1 MSRARPSGRRLAAVA
16 AAVAAL
22 TVGASTVP
30 ATAASPVPSAVPSAP
45 RTDEPPPASGRAAV
59 GGSTLTK
66 PPAQKQG
73 VVPGQ
78 VLLTLDAG
86 TSVTGRPVTGSRVA
100 ARVPQTSDSKLN
112 ARLKAAGATSLRP
125 LLPSAGTATTN
136 ELTAAARAELG
147 AAAAD
152 LPHTYVV
159 RTRQKD
165 SAAVARSLA
174 ATPGVADAEPNRY
187 VNTMSTGARP
197 VPSADLKAAKAA
209 TSQAAPAGSPAASG
223 SATPSAPADSSDSD
237 GVPANYALTD
247 SAQAMLNAGGV
258 NATGAFSLLK
268 KKYGQIPGQG
278 EVITNVSVGDLTDQ
292 SMADAGDS
300 YVASYG
306 PTTMLRNGRRYLD
319 LPSMPLIPAYVA
331 TADGSLSD
339 SASTEQQDPVLDE
352 VLLDFS
358 VMAPL
363 PHDRQRPDRTGS
375 GYTDLL
381 GIAPGA
387 DYRLVVPQTPT
398 MDQIAVALL
407 AAAQQKPRPSVITA
421 SLGYGT
427 DSIGFPGRY
436 LEDDPYIRSII
447 TSIVHKYHIV
457 VPISSNDGTRLYT
470 PTSVGPDGGSTP
482 TEVTGNG
489 SAATSIDDDA
499 ESTAPTVVPDSGA
512 IAVGGT
518 TLDDT
523 LAAPAGSAQSAG
535 ATVAE
540 TRISGSG
547 TFSSG
552 FGSRVDLSAPSDGI
566 VAFQH
571 TTGQGPQAVTPVLNG
586 GTSASAPEVAAAAAV
601 VLQAG
606 RLAGHDLTPTQV
618 RSLLEKTGRAVPTP
632 PQIDRPL
639 HVGPQIDVTAA
650 AEAALGDTG
659 SPSLVRLSMA
669 HRVTRGA
676 LGGSFLETTDPDRID
691 LGDSASGGTGEGLVG
706 PVTFAGDVTGLP
718 KNAKTQ
724 YALTVGATVFRSGTP
739 AIRVTPKQLL
749 DAAGLP
755 VVSTTDRTLKVTY
768 RVLTDGRV
776 RAEARRTITVGPSDG
791 TYVEATAPTAPA
803 VAGTGK
809 DVTVSYDIS
818 GVTRTGD
825 PQLVVSTVDH
835 WNPVLGQ
842 IFTAGWHQAL
852 TAKQGTITVPADAFA
867 GGGGLYGIGIAQSG
881 YGGDPTKVVYGE
893 FAPIRIAGGSA
904 ADRPA
909 APVMTGTD
917 GVAGHFAE
925 VTRSTPSFGLTYDV
939 TGIPGAKSAVAEFSA
954 PGPTLYNSLNT
965 FTNANGTTYDDDGVN
980 TPSTA
985 RAALTGK
992 KGTERLDALT
1002 LGLATSASYGVRILA
1017 LDGSG
1022 HVVGQ
1027 ASPVSTLQVDDGLA
1041 PDSST
1046 VLSFAAA
1053 GDDSIAALRTAAGG
1067 TEVRHYSTKT
1077 GVYGAV
1083 LASDPG
1089 TGSDYEVLGGAPG
1102 SHRVLLVHRITSGG
1116 DVQVETW
1123 NTATD
1128 SLAGRFTLPTADY
1141 TFVTGQVDAGHDRAA
1156 LLLRSATDKSDI
1168 VRSVDLAD
1176 GSAGEPLKA
1185 DPDGVQPGTYSLMT
1199 IDRSSGEVFLAK
1211 QATPFLCLG
1220 GVTVAR
1226 VDLDHGTVSAG
1237 GSLPGCGHG
1246 LAADGT
1252 GMLYDITATAV
1263 STKIAP
1269 TGVISSVNQADGS
1282 SGDPVTLRK
1291 ATPSALA
1298 VDGTNKLAVV
1308 SFTRPEGTVYFGS
1321 QAGFVADN
1329 NATGQLQIV
1338 DLAAKKTSAVLNG
1351 YTVTSHGGP
1360 LLYGG
1365 QAASLQLDPATR
1377 TGWTYGPYDQQI
1389 RQFSY

>member
-1 MSRARPSGRRLAAVA
+1 MSHARPRGRRLAAA
-16 AAVAAL
+16 AAAIAAL
-22 TVGASTVP
+22 TAGALTVP
-30 ATAASPVPSAVPSAP
+30 ATAASPVPSAPRTGEPPSA
-45 RTDEPPPASGRAAV
+45 SGKAAV
-59 GGSTLTK
+59 GGSTLTE

-78 VLLTLDAG
+78 VLLTLDEG
-86 TSVTGRPVTGSRVA
+86 TSVTGHPVSGSSVA
-100 ARVPQTSDSKLN
+100 ARAAQTSDPGLN
-112 ARLKAAGATSLRP
+112 AELRAVGATSLHP
-125 LLPSAGTATTN
+125 LLPSAGSATTDQ
-136 ELTAAARAELG
+136 LTSAARVEPG
-147 AAAAD
+147 ASAAD

-174 ATPGVADAEPNRY
+174 AAPGVADAEPNRY
-187 VNTMSTGARP
+187 VNTMSTVAEP
-197 VPSADLKAAKAA
+197 VPSADLKAAAAA
-209 TSQAAPAGSPAASG
+209 TSRATRSGPSSESG
-223 SATPSAPADSSDSD
+223 STAPADLD

-247 SAQAMLNAGGV
+247 SAQGMLNAGGV
-258 NATGAFSLLK
+258 DATGAFSLLK
-268 KKYGQIPGQG
+268 KEYGQTPGQG

-300 YVASYG
+300 YVASFG
-306 PTTMLRNGRRYLD
+306 PTTVLRNGRRYLD
-319 LPSMPLIPAYVA
+319 LPSMPLIPTYVA
-331 TADGSLSD
+331 AADGSLSG
-339 SASTEQQDPVLDE
+339 SASTKQQDPLLDE

-363 PHDRQRPDRTGS
+363 PHDQQRPDRTGS

-407 AAAQQKPRPSVITA
+407 AAAQQKPRPDVITA

-447 TSIVHKYHIV
+447 SAIVHTYHV
-457 VPISSNDGTRLYT
+457 VVSISSNDGTRLYT
-470 PTSVGPDGGSTP
+470 PASVGPDGGSTP

-499 ESTAPTVVPDSGA
+499 ESTVPTVVPDSGA

-552 FGSRVDLSAPSDGI
+552 FGSRIDLSAPSDGI

-606 RLAGHDLTPTQV
+606 RLAGHDLTPAQV
-618 RSLLEKTGRAVPTP
+618 RSLLERTGRAVPTP

-650 AEAALGDTG
+650 AEAALGDTAG
-659 SPSLVRLSMA
+659 PSLVRLSMA

-676 LGGSFLETTDPDRID
+676 LGGSFLETTDPGRID
-691 LGDSASGGTGEGLVG
+691 LADSASGGTGEGLVG

-718 KNAKTQ
+718 KDAKAQ
-724 YALTVGATVFRSGTP
+724 YTLTVGATVFRSGTP

-755 VVSTTDRTLKVTY
+755 EVSATDRTLKATY

-776 RAEARRTITVGPSDG
+776 RADAQRTITVGPSDG
-791 TYVEATAPTAPA
+791 TYVEATAPNAPA
-803 VAGTGK
+803 VARTGK
-809 DVTVSYDIS
+809 AVTVSYDIS
-818 GVTRTGD
+818 GVSRTD
-825 PQLVVSTVDH
+825 APQLVVSTVGH

-852 TAKQGTITVPADAFA
+852 TAQQGTITAPADAFS

-893 FAPIRIAGGSA
+893 FAPIRIDGGSA
-904 ADRPA
+904 AVRPA
-909 APVMTGTD
+909 APVLTGSD
-917 GVAGHFAE
+917 RVAGHFAE
-925 VTRSTPSFGLTYDV
+925 VTRSAPSFGLTHDV
-939 TGIPGAKSAVAEFSA
+939 TGIRGAKSAVAEFSA

-965 FTNANGTTYDDDGVN
+965 FTNANGTAYDGDGVN

-985 RAALTGK
+985 RVTLSGK
-992 KGTERLDALT
+992 KGTERLDALA
-1002 LGLATSASYGVRILA
+1002 LGPATSASYGVRILA
-1017 LDGSG
+1017 LDGLG

-1027 ASPVSTLQVDDGLA
+1027 ASPLSTLQVDDGLA
-1041 PDSST
+1041 PDGST

-1077 GVYGAV
+1077 GGYGAV
-1083 LASDPG
+1083 LASDTG
-1089 TGSDYEVLGGAPG
+1089 TGSDYEVLGVAPG
-1102 SHRVLLVHRITSGG
+1102 SRRVLLAHRSTSDG

-1128 SLAGRFTLPTADY
+1128 SPAGRFTLRAADH
-1141 TFVTGQVDAGHDRAA
+1141 TFVTGQVDAGHGRAA
-1156 LLLRSATDKSDI
+1156 LLLRSAADDSDL
-1168 VRSVDLAD
+1168 VQSVDLSD
-1176 GSAGEPLKA
+1176 GSAGTLLEA
-1185 DPDGVQPGTYSLMT
+1185 DPDGVRPGSYSLMT

-1211 QATPFLCLG
+1211 QAT
-1220 GVTVAR
+1220 
-1226 VDLDHGTVSAG
+1226 
-1237 GSLPGCGHG
+1237 
-1246 LAADGT
+1246 
-1252 GMLYDITATAV
+1252 
-1263 STKIAP
+1263 
-1269 TGVISSVNQADGS
+1269 
-1282 SGDPVTLRK
+1282 
-1291 ATPSALA
+1291 
-1298 VDGTNKLAVV
+1298 
-1308 SFTRPEGTVYFGS
+1308 
-1321 QAGFVADN
+1321 
-1329 NATGQLQIV
+1329 
-1338 DLAAKKTSAVLNG
+1338 
-1351 YTVTSHGGP
+1351 
-1360 LLYGG
+1360 
-1365 QAASLQLDPATR
+1365 
-1377 TGWTYGPYDQQI
+1377 
-1389 RQFSY
+1389 